1 MIEALDLERTS
12 MEIGAQL
19 ARLELTAS
27 DPAALAAFYA
37 KTFGF
42 AVSQQG
48 DAYVCRAP
56 ERELVLRPGDGGQL
70 HLACFRFST
79 AAALLAHREQLRKR
93 GVALYEQTDT
103 AHTVLDPE
111 GRHIRL
117 EFAPAPSAELAAPD
131 LPAARLQHFAVR
143 TPDPAALLAFYTEKL
158 GFVLSDRVSDEAGGT
173 TAAFL
178 RTDAEHHAMAI
189 FRAPLARFDH
199 FSCEAQDWGTLRD
212 WADHVANAGFPLAWG
227 VGRHGPGNDTFFMLK
242 DMDGNMAEISAELEV
257 CQPGRAV
264 GEWPHQPSTLN
275 RWGVAIMRS

>member
-1 MIEALDLERTS
+1 

-27 DPAALAAFYA
+27 DPGVLADFYA

-42 AVSQQG
+42 TVSQQG

-70 HLACFRFST
+70 HLACFRFG
-79 AAALLAHREQLRKR
+79 AAEALLAHHEHLQAR
-93 GVALYEQTDT
+93 GVPLQDVGKHS
-103 AHTVLDPE
+103 HTVLDPE
-111 GRHIRL
+111 GRRIRFEYTL
-117 EFAPAPSAELAAPD
+117 TATAAPKAPGV
-131 LPAARLQHFAVR
+131 PAARLQHFAVR
-143 TPDPAALLAFYTEKL
+143 TPDPAALLDFYTTQL
-158 GFVLSDRVSDEAGGT
+158 GFVLSDRVCDDAGAL
-173 TAAFL
+173 TAAFM

-199 FSCEAQDWGTLRD
+199 FSCEAQDWAALRD
-212 WADHVANAGFPLAWG
+212 WADHMAGAGFPLAWG
-227 VGRHGPGNDTFFMLK
+227 VGRHGPGNDTFFMVK

-257 CQPGRAV
+257 CEPGRAV

>member
-1 MIEALDLERTS
+1 
-12 MEIGAQL
+12 MEIGAHL

-27 DPAALAAFYA
+27 DPAALAGFYA
-37 KTFGF
+37 RTFGF
-42 AVSQQG
+42 AVSRQG
-48 DAYVCRAP
+48 DAHVCRAP

-70 HLACFRFST
+70 HLACFRFDT
-79 AAALLAHREQLRKR
+79 AAALQAHRARLQAR
-93 GVALYEQTDT
+93 GVSLQDVGDS

-111 GRHIRL
+111 GRRIRF
-117 EFAPAPSAELAAPD
+117 EVAPPAPVEPDAAG

-143 TPDPAALLAFYTEKL
+143 TPDPAALLAFYTDQL
-158 GFVLSDRVSDEAGGT
+158 GFVLSDRVRDDAGAI

-199 FSCEAQDWGTLRD
+199 FSCEAQDWAALRD
-212 WADHVANAGFPLAWG
+212 WADHMADAGFALAWG

-257 CQPGRAV
+257 CEPGRAV

>member
-1 MIEALDLERTS
+1 

-37 KTFGF
+37 TTFGF
-42 AVSQQG
+42 AVSRQG
-48 DAYVCRAP
+48 DAQVCRAP
-56 ERELVLRPGDGGQL
+56 GRELVLRPGEGGQL
-70 HLACFRFST
+70 HLACFRFGT
-79 AAALLAHREQLRKR
+79 ADALHAHRAQLQAR
-93 GVALYEQTDT
+93 GVALQEVSDN

-111 GRHIRL
+111 GRRIRF
-117 EFAPAPSAELAAPD
+117 EYAPTAAAAPTVPG
-131 LPAARLQHFAVR
+131 LPAARLQHFAIR
-143 TPDPAALLAFYTEKL
+143 TPDPAALLAFYTGQL
-158 GFVLSDRVSDEAGGT
+158 GFVLSDRVRDEAGAI

-189 FRAPLARFDH
+189 FRAPQARFDH
-199 FSCEAQDWGTLRD
+199 FSCEAQDWAALRD
-212 WADHVANAGFPLAWG
+212 WADHMASAGFPLAWG

-257 CQPGRAV
+257 CEPGRAV

>member
-1 MIEALDLERTS
+1 
-12 MEIGAQL
+12 MEIGAHL

-27 DPAALAAFYA
+27 DPAALAGFYA
-37 KTFGF
+37 RTFGF

-48 DAYVCRAP
+48 DAHVCRAP
-56 ERELVLRPGDGGQL
+56 ERELVLRPGEGGQL
-70 HLACFRFST
+70 HLACFRFDS
-79 AAALLAHREQLRKR
+79 AAALHAHSAQVQAR
-93 GVALYEQTDT
+93 GVALQEVGES

-111 GRHIRL
+111 GRRIRF
-117 EFAPAPSAELAAPD
+117 EHGPAAPAASTADGLPS
-131 LPAARLQHFAVR
+131 ARLQHFAVR
-143 TPDPAALLAFYTEKL
+143 TPDPAALLAFYTGQL
-158 GFVLSDRVSDEAGGT
+158 GFVLSDRVRDEAGAI

-199 FSCEAQDWGTLRD
+199 FSCEAQDWAALRD
-212 WADHVANAGFPLAWG
+212 WADHMADAGFPLAWG

-257 CQPGRAV
+257 CEPGRAV

>member
-1 MIEALDLERTS
+1 

-19 ARLELTAS
+19 ARLELSAS
-27 DPAALAAFYA
+27 DPAALAGFYA

-48 DAYVCRAP
+48 NAHVCRAP
-56 ERELVLRPGDGGQL
+56 ERELVLRPGERGQL
-70 HLACFRFST
+70 HLACFRFDS
-79 AAALLAHREQLRKR
+79 AAALLAHRAQLQSR
-93 GVALYEQTDT
+93 GVVLHEQTDS

-111 GRHIRL
+111 GRQIRL
-117 EFAPAPSAELAAPD
+117 EFAPAKPAAPAAPAASA

-143 TPDPAALLAFYTEKL
+143 TPDPAALLAFYTDQL
-158 GFVLSDRVSDEAGGT
+158 GFVLSDRVCDGAGEI

-257 CQPGRAV
+257 CEPGRAV

>member
-1 MIEALDLERTS
+1 
-12 MEIGAQL
+12 MEIGAHL

-27 DPAALAAFYA
+27 DPAALAGFYA
-37 KTFGF
+37 QTFGF

-48 DAYVCRAP
+48 DAHVCRAP
-56 ERELVLRPGDGGQL
+56 ERELVLWPGEGGQL
-70 HLACFRFST
+70 HLACFRFDT
-79 AAALLAHREQLRKR
+79 AAALHAHRAQLQAR
-93 GVALYEQTDT
+93 GVALQDASDN

-111 GRHIRL
+111 GRRIRF
-117 EFAPAPSAELAAPD
+117 EHGPAAPAAPAAAAG

-143 TPDPAALLAFYTEKL
+143 TPDPAALLAFYTGQL
-158 GFVLSDRVSDEAGGT
+158 GFVLSDRVCDGAGAL

-199 FSCEAQDWGTLRD
+199 FSCEAQDWGALRD
-212 WADHVANAGFPLAWG
+212 WADHMADAGFPLAWG

-257 CQPGRAV
+257 CEPGRAV